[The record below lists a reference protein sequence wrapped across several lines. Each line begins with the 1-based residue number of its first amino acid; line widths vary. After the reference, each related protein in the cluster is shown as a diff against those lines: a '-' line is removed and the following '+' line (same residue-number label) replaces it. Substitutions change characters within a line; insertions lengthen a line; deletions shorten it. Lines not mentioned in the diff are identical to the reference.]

1 MCVVALVADVNT
13 LVAVNAALNDIN
25 VAISVQQLVDSS
37 EDAQSTLLSMNA
49 TFARIAA
56 FQALAAATPVW
67 PSGQSSSTN
76 QYGLS
81 SVAAVPT

>member
-1 MCVVALVADVNT
+1 MLVCVADVNT
-13 LVAVNAALNDIN
+13 LVDVNAALNDFD
-25 VAISVQQLVDSS
+25 VATSVQQLVTTA
-37 EDAQSTLLSMNA
+37 AQAQTTLIAMNA

-67 PSGQSSSTN
+67 PNGQSSSSN